1 MMLRNFHCIN
11 IILNETFVNSNN
23 NIDVMKKN
31 THIEKEKNSNASTKR
46 EEILMAI

>member
-11 IILNETFVNSNN
+11 IILNETFVKSNN

-31 THIEKEKNSNASTKR
+31 THIEKEKKTQMRQQR
-46 EEILMAI
+46 EKKF

>member
-31 THIEKEKNSNASTKR
+31 THIEKEKKTQMRQQR
-46 EEILMAI
+46 EKKF